1 MVRAKKWLS
10 QNFLVDPNLQRK
22 IVDAIEPNAD
32 DEVLEVGPGTGALT
46 RLVAPRVRRLV
57 LVELDRQLAASL
69 QEAYAGAEHVHVVHG
84 DILDTDLHALGL
96 DLERTKVLGNLPYH
110 ITTPLLFRLLE
121 RDHRPD
127 RLVLMVQREV
137 ADRILAPAGSAD
149 YGALSVGVR
158 SIARV
163 ERLFHVGPRAFRPV
177 PSVDSTVLRIV
188 PIRPAP
194 LDARDEHDLRALT
207 RAAFGWRRKQLQ
219 TTLRQSPDYHLDDDA
234 LRAISD
240 LTALDLQRRPETLD
254 PDEFIA
260 LARALR
266 PHLAHADSGRR
277 SSS

>member
-22 IVDAIEPNAD
+22 IVEAIDPHTD

-57 LVELDRQLAASL
+57 VIELDRQLAAAL
-69 QEAYAGAEHVHVVHG
+69 EEEYAATEHVRVVCG

-96 DLERTKVLGNLPYH
+96 DLEHAKVLGNLPYH

-121 RDHRPD
+121 REHRPD

-137 ADRILAPAGSAD
+137 ANRILAPAGSAE

-177 PSVDSTVLRIV
+177 PGVDSTVLRIV

-194 LDARDEHDLRALT
+194 LDARDEDDLRALT

-219 TTLRQSPDYHLDDDA
+219 TTLRLSPDFRLDDDA
-234 LRAISD
+234 LRAVSHE
-240 LTALDLQRRPETLD
+240 TGLDLQRRPETLA
-254 PDEFIA
+254 PDEFIR

-266 PHLAHADSGRR
+266 THAVPRADARR
-277 SSS
+277 S